1 MAVSMT
7 SMRTFDNSIVKL
19 ECHDRVESCQAIA
32 REYASEGYADKYA
45 VISNYDYKLGGDEK
59 GVYMSLLL
67 RPSFFPSQAGLLSAL
82 SVSALANALAEHT
95 EMRIGIGWVSSIYC
109 EGKHIGGVSIEG
121 KIGEMNGYEYIIIN
135 FAVKLSDENFPP
147 RLTDLVKKIF
157 ENDKHSVTEIIAKN
171 ILNKF
176 FPLYANMRNST
187 KFMQTYK
194 QRFVLT
200 GHRVK
205 RIKNGKKKSMRVLGV
220 RTEDCALLLESK
232 AESYDAVTSPQ
243 EVIIPK
249 SVRLPK
255 PPKQTGMIF
264 N

>member
-1 MAVSMT
+1 MAVSMI

-19 ECHDRVESCQAIA
+19 ECHDRVESCQEIA
-32 REYASEGYADKYA
+32 REYAKEGYADKYA
-45 VISNYDYKLGGDEK
+45 VISEYDYKLGGDDK
-59 GVYMSLLL
+59 GIYMSLLL

-82 SVSALANALAEHT
+82 SVSALAKALAEHT

-109 EGKHIGGVSIEG
+109 EGKNIGGVSIEG
-121 KIGEMNGYEYIIIN
+121 KLGEWNAYEYIIIT
-135 FAVKLSDENFPP
+135 FAVKLSEENFPP
-147 RLTDLVKKIF
+147 RLTDLVKRIF
-157 ENDKHSVTEIIAKN
+157 ENDNYSVLAIMAKN

-176 FPLYANMRNST
+176 FPLYANMRTST

-205 RIKNGKKKSMRVLGV
+205 RIKNGKRYSARVLGI
-220 RTEDCALLLESK
+220 RAEDCALLLEAK
-232 AESYDAVTSPQ
+232 NEPYDIVTSPS

-249 SVRLPK
+249 SIKLPK
-255 PPKQTGMIF
+255 LQKQNGVL
-264 N
+264 